1 MTMLGQVSV
10 TDANGTVVATGT
22 GNYEYDPTIQV
33 ADVQDQGLQQGAYY
47 TLTCSDGTGW
57 QGLMF
62 VSVDGNI
69 ANFDNSNAQA
79 F

>member
-1 MTMLGQVSV
+1 MTMLGQVTV
-10 TDANGTVVATGT
+10 TDGNGSVVATGY

-33 ADVQDQGLQQGAYY
+33 ADVQDHGLQVGAYY

-62 VSVDGNI
+62 VNFDGDI
-69 ANFDNSNAQA
+69 ANFDNSSAA
-79 F
+79 GF

>member
-1 MTMLGQVSV
+1 MTMLGQVTV
-10 TDANGTVVATGT
+10 TDGNGNVVATGD

-33 ADVQDQGLQQGAYY
+33 ANVQNQGLQQGAYY

-62 VSVDGNI
+62 VSLDGNI
-69 ANFDNSNAQA
+69 ANFDNSAAQT

>member
-1 MTMLGQVSV
+1 MPMLGAVTV
-10 TDANGTVVATGT
+10 TDGNGATVATGD

-33 ADVQDQGLQQGAYY
+33 ADVQDQGLQEGAYY
-47 TLTCSDGTGW
+47 TLTCGDGTGW

-62 VSVDGNI
+62 TGLDGNI